1 MERPVS
7 PFEPHAAGKKKI
19 RLSRGDRIYYG
30 ICYCIVTL
38 LLLVVLYPLIYV
50 VSASFSSASAVSTG
64 KVVLLPVDFS
74 LLSYESVFRYKNV
87 WIGYRNTLF
96 YTVAGT
102 IINVALTMCCAYPLA
117 RQKFQG
123 RRLFTMLFTFTMI
136 FSGGMIPNYLL
147 MKNLRI
153 LNTVWCML
161 LPGAISAYNLI
172 VAKTFIE
179 NSIPGDL
186 LEAARIDGCSDV
198 RFFFSIVL
206 PLSKAIL
213 AVLLLMYAAAHWNA
227 YFNAFLYLTDKKL
240 YPLQI
245 FLRQILVQSNMSADM
260 LDPEAMA
267 QMQTLQQILKYA
279 VIVVSTAPMLCLY
292 PFVQKYFRQGV
303 MIGSIKG

>member
-1 MERPVS
+1 MMKTRRKHHPIRDTLGDKLFYAACYLITA
-7 PFEPHAAGKKKI
+7 PFMLA
-19 RLSRGDRIYYG
+19 
-30 ICYCIVTL
+30 
-38 LLLVVLYPLIYV
+38 VLYPLVYIL
-50 VSASFSSASAVSTG
+50 SASFSSADAITSG
-64 KVVLLPVDFS
+64 RMWLYPVDFS
-74 LLSYESVFRYKNV
+74 LVGYKYILKYDAI
-87 WIGYRNTLF
+87 WLGYRNTLF
-96 YTVAGT
+96 YTFAGT
-102 IINVALTMCCAYPLA
+102 LINVAMTITCAYGLS
-117 RQKFQG
+117 RRGMRG
-123 RRLFTMLFTFTMI
+123 RRFFTMLFTFTMI

-147 MKNLRI
+147 MKDLKI

>member
-1 MERPVS
+1 MMKTRRKHHP
-7 PFEPHAAGKKKI
+7 I
-19 RLSRGDRIYYG
+19 RDTLGDRLFYAG
-30 ICYCIVTL
+30 CYLITAL
-38 LLLVVLYPLIYV
+38 FMLAVLYPLVYIL
-50 VSASFSSASAVSTG
+50 SASFSSAEAITSG
-64 KVVLLPVDFS
+64 RMWLYPVDFS
-74 LLSYESVFRYKNV
+74 LVGYKYILKYDAI
-87 WIGYRNTLF
+87 WLGYRNTLF
-96 YTVAGT
+96 YTFAGT
-102 IINVALTMCCAYPLA
+102 LINVAMTMTCAYGLS
-117 RQKFQG
+117 RRGMRG
-123 RRLFTMLFTFTMI
+123 RRFFTMIFTFTMI

-147 MKNLRI
+147 MKNLKI

>member
-1 MERPVS
+1 MMKTRRKHHP
-7 PFEPHAAGKKKI
+7 I
-19 RLSRGDRIYYG
+19 RDTLGDRLFYAG
-30 ICYCIVTL
+30 CYLITAL
-38 LLLVVLYPLIYV
+38 FMLAVLYPLVYIL
-50 VSASFSSASAVSTG
+50 SASFSSADAITSG
-64 KVVLLPVDFS
+64 RMWLYPVDFS
-74 LLSYESVFRYKNV
+74 LVGYRYILKYDAI
-87 WIGYRNTLF
+87 WLGYRNTLF
-96 YTVAGT
+96 YTFAGT
-102 IINVALTMCCAYPLA
+102 LINVAMTMTCAYGLS
-117 RQKFQG
+117 RRGMRG
-123 RRLFTMLFTFTMI
+123 RRFFTMLFTFTMI

-147 MKNLRI
+147 MKNLKI

>member
-1 MERPVS
+1 MMKTRRKHHP
-7 PFEPHAAGKKKI
+7 I
-19 RLSRGDRIYYG
+19 RDTLGDRLFYAV
-30 ICYCIVTL
+30 CYLITAL
-38 LLLVVLYPLIYV
+38 FMLAVLYPLVYIL
-50 VSASFSSASAVSTG
+50 SASFSSADAITSG
-64 KVVLLPVDFS
+64 RMWLYPVDFS
-74 LLSYESVFRYKNV
+74 LVGYRYILKYDAI
-87 WIGYRNTLF
+87 WLGYRNTLF
-96 YTVAGT
+96 YTFVGT
-102 IINVALTMCCAYPLA
+102 LINVAMTMTCAYGLS
-117 RQKFQG
+117 RRGMRG
-123 RRLFTMLFTFTMI
+123 RRFFTMLFTFTMI

-147 MKNLRI
+147 MKDLKI

>member
-1 MERPVS
+1 MMKTRRKHHP
-7 PFEPHAAGKKKI
+7 I
-19 RLSRGDRIYYG
+19 RDTLGDRLFYAG
-30 ICYCIVTL
+30 CYLITAL
-38 LLLVVLYPLIYV
+38 FMLAVLYPLVYIL
-50 VSASFSSASAVSTG
+50 SASFSSAEAITSG
-64 KVVLLPVDFS
+64 RMWLYPVDFS
-74 LLSYESVFRYKNV
+74 LVGYKYILKYDAI
-87 WIGYRNTLF
+87 WLGYRNTLL
-96 YTVAGT
+96 YTFAGT
-102 IINVALTMCCAYPLA
+102 LINVAMTMTCAYGLS
-117 RQKFQG
+117 RRGMRG
-123 RRLFTMLFTFTMI
+123 RRFFTMLFTFTVI

-147 MKNLRI
+147 MKDLRL

>member
-1 MERPVS
+1 MMKTRKKHHPIRDTLGDKL
-7 PFEPHAAGKKKI
+7 FYAA
-19 RLSRGDRIYYG
+19 
-30 ICYCIVTL
+30 CYLITAL
-38 LLLVVLYPLIYV
+38 FMLAVLYPLVYIL
-50 VSASFSSASAVSTG
+50 SASFSSADAITSG
-64 KVVLLPVDFS
+64 RMWLFPVDFS
-74 LLSYESVFRYKNV
+74 LVGYRYILKYDAI
-87 WIGYRNTLF
+87 WLGYRNTLF
-96 YTVAGT
+96 YTFAGT
-102 IINVALTMCCAYPLA
+102 LINVAMTITCAYGLS
-117 RQKFQG
+117 RRGMRG
-123 RRLFTMLFTFTMI
+123 RRFFTMLFTFTMI

-147 MKNLRI
+147 MKDLKI

-161 LPGAISAYNLI
+161 LPGSISAYNLI

-227 YFNAFLYLTDKKL
+227 YFNAFLYLTDKRL

>member
-1 MERPVS
+1 MMKTR
-7 PFEPHAAGKKKI
+7 KKHHPI
-19 RLSRGDRIYYG
+19 RDTLGDKLFYAV
-30 ICYCIVTL
+30 CYLITAL
-38 LLLVVLYPLIYV
+38 FMLAVLYPLVYIL
-50 VSASFSSASAVSTG
+50 SASFSSADAITSG
-64 KVVLLPVDFS
+64 RMWLYPVDFS
-74 LLSYESVFRYKNV
+74 LVGYKYILKYDAI
-87 WIGYRNTLF
+87 WLGYRNTLF
-96 YTVAGT
+96 YTFAGT
-102 IINVALTMCCAYPLA
+102 LINVAMTITCAYGLS
-117 RQKFQG
+117 RRGMRG
-123 RRLFTMLFTFTMI
+123 RRFFTMLFTFTMI
-136 FSGGMIPNYLL
+136 FSGGMIPSYLL
-147 MKNLRI
+147 MKNLKI

>member
-1 MERPVS
+1 MMKTRRKHHP
-7 PFEPHAAGKKKI
+7 I
-19 RLSRGDRIYYG
+19 RDTLGDRLFYAG
-30 ICYCIVTL
+30 CYLITAL
-38 LLLVVLYPLIYV
+38 FMLAVLYPLVYIL
-50 VSASFSSASAVSTG
+50 SASFSSAEAITSG
-64 KVVLLPVDFS
+64 RMWLYPVDFS
-74 LLSYESVFRYKNV
+74 LVGYRYILKYDAI
-87 WIGYRNTLF
+87 WLGYRNTLF
-96 YTVAGT
+96 YTFAGT
-102 IINVALTMCCAYPLA
+102 LINVAMTMTCAYGLS
-117 RQKFQG
+117 RRGMRG
-123 RRLFTMLFTFTMI
+123 RRFFTMLFTFTMI

>member
-1 MERPVS
+1 MMKTRRKHHP
-7 PFEPHAAGKKKI
+7 I
-19 RLSRGDRIYYG
+19 RDTLGDKLFYAV
-30 ICYCIVTL
+30 CYLITAL
-38 LLLVVLYPLIYV
+38 FMLAVLYPLVYIL
-50 VSASFSSASAVSTG
+50 SASFSSADAITSG
-64 KVVLLPVDFS
+64 RMWLYPVDFS
-74 LLSYESVFRYKNV
+74 LVGYKYILKYDAI
-87 WIGYRNTLF
+87 WLGYRNTLF
-96 YTVAGT
+96 YTFAGT
-102 IINVALTMCCAYPLA
+102 LINVVMTMTCAYGLS
-117 RQKFQG
+117 RRGMRG
-123 RRLFTMLFTFTMI
+123 RRFFTMIFTFTMI

-147 MKNLRI
+147 MKDLRL

>member
-1 MERPVS
+1 MMKTRKKHHPIRDTLGDKL
-7 PFEPHAAGKKKI
+7 FYAA
-19 RLSRGDRIYYG
+19 
-30 ICYCIVTL
+30 CYLITAL
-38 LLLVVLYPLIYV
+38 FMLAVLYPLVYIL
-50 VSASFSSASAVSTG
+50 SASFSSADAITSG
-64 KVVLLPVDFS
+64 RMWLYPVDFS
-74 LLSYESVFRYKNV
+74 LVGYRYILKYDAI
-87 WIGYRNTLF
+87 WLGYRNTLF
-96 YTVAGT
+96 YTFVGT
-102 IINVALTMCCAYPLA
+102 LINVAMTMTCAYGLS
-117 RQKFQG
+117 RRGMRG
-123 RRLFTMLFTFTMI
+123 RRFFTMLFTFTMI

-147 MKNLRI
+147 MKNLKI

>member
-1 MERPVS
+1 MMKTRKKHHPIRDTLGDKL
-7 PFEPHAAGKKKI
+7 FYAA
-19 RLSRGDRIYYG
+19 
-30 ICYCIVTL
+30 CYLITAL
-38 LLLVVLYPLIYV
+38 FMLAVLYPLVYIL
-50 VSASFSSASAVSTG
+50 SASFSSADAITSG
-64 KVVLLPVDFS
+64 RMWLFPVDFS
-74 LLSYESVFRYKNV
+74 LVGYRYILKYDAI
-87 WIGYRNTLF
+87 WLGYRNTLF
-96 YTVAGT
+96 YTFAGT
-102 IINVALTMCCAYPLA
+102 LINVAMTITCAYGLS
-117 RQKFQG
+117 RRGMRG
-123 RRLFTMLFTFTMI
+123 RRFFTMLFTFTMI

-147 MKNLRI
+147 MKNLKI

-179 NSIPGDL
+179 NSIPVDL

-227 YFNAFLYLTDKKL
+227 YFNAFLYLTDKRL

-279 VIVVSTAPMLCLY
+279 VIVVSTAPMLCMY

>member
-1 MERPVS
+1 MMKTRRKHHP
-7 PFEPHAAGKKKI
+7 I
-19 RLSRGDRIYYG
+19 RDTLGDRLFYAV
-30 ICYCIVTL
+30 CYLITAL
-38 LLLVVLYPLIYV
+38 FMLAVLYPLVYIL
-50 VSASFSSASAVSTG
+50 SASFSSADAITSG
-64 KVVLLPVDFS
+64 RMWLYPVDFS
-74 LLSYESVFRYKNV
+74 LVGYRYILKYDAI
-87 WIGYRNTLF
+87 WLGYRNTLF
-96 YTVAGT
+96 YTFAGT
-102 IINVALTMCCAYPLA
+102 LINVAMTMTCAYGLS
-117 RQKFQG
+117 RRGMRG
-123 RRLFTMLFTFTMI
+123 RRFFTMLFTFTMI

-147 MKNLRI
+147 MKNLKI

>member
-1 MERPVS
+1 MMKTRRKHHP
-7 PFEPHAAGKKKI
+7 I
-19 RLSRGDRIYYG
+19 RDTLGDRLFYAV
-30 ICYCIVTL
+30 CYLITAL
-38 LLLVVLYPLIYV
+38 FMLAVLYPLVYIL
-50 VSASFSSASAVSTG
+50 SASFSSAEAITSG
-64 KVVLLPVDFS
+64 RMWLYPVDFS
-74 LLSYESVFRYKNV
+74 LVGYKYILKYDAI
-87 WIGYRNTLF
+87 WLGYRNTLF
-96 YTVAGT
+96 YTFAGT
-102 IINVALTMCCAYPLA
+102 LINVAMTMTCAYGLS
-117 RQKFQG
+117 RRGMRG
-123 RRLFTMLFTFTMI
+123 RRFFTMLFTFTMI
-136 FSGGMIPNYLL
+136 FSGGMIPSYLL
-147 MKNLRI
+147 MKNLKL

>member
-1 MERPVS
+1 MMKTRKKHHPIRDTLGDKL
-7 PFEPHAAGKKKI
+7 FYAA
-19 RLSRGDRIYYG
+19 
-30 ICYCIVTL
+30 CYLITAL
-38 LLLVVLYPLIYV
+38 FMLAVLYPLVYIL
-50 VSASFSSASAVSTG
+50 SASFSSADAITSG
-64 KVVLLPVDFS
+64 RMWLFPVDFS
-74 LLSYESVFRYKNV
+74 LVGYRYILKYDAI
-87 WIGYRNTLF
+87 WLGYRNTLF
-96 YTVAGT
+96 YTFAGT
-102 IINVALTMCCAYPLA
+102 LINVAMTMTCAYGLS
-117 RQKFQG
+117 RRGMRG
-123 RRLFTMLFTFTMI
+123 RRFFTMLFTFTMI

-147 MKNLRI
+147 MKDLKI

-227 YFNAFLYLTDKKL
+227 YFNAFLYLTDKRL

>member
-1 MERPVS
+1 MMKTR
-7 PFEPHAAGKKKI
+7 KKHHPI
-19 RLSRGDRIYYG
+19 RDTLGDKLFYAV
-30 ICYCIVTL
+30 CYLITAL
-38 LLLVVLYPLIYV
+38 FMLAVLYPLVYIL
-50 VSASFSSASAVSTG
+50 SASFSSADAITSG
-64 KVVLLPVDFS
+64 RMWLFPVDFS
-74 LLSYESVFRYKNV
+74 LVGYKYILKYDAI
-87 WIGYRNTLF
+87 WLGYRNTLF
-96 YTVAGT
+96 YTFAGT
-102 IINVALTMCCAYPLA
+102 LINVAMTITCAYGLS
-117 RQKFQG
+117 RRGMRG
-123 RRLFTMLFTFTMI
+123 RRFFTMLFTFTMI
-136 FSGGMIPNYLL
+136 FSGGMIPSYLL
-147 MKNLRI
+147 MKDLKL

>member
-1 MERPVS
+1 MMKTRRKHHPIRDTLGDKL
-7 PFEPHAAGKKKI
+7 FYAG
-19 RLSRGDRIYYG
+19 
-30 ICYCIVTL
+30 CYLITAL
-38 LLLVVLYPLIYV
+38 FMLAVLYPLVYIL
-50 VSASFSSASAVSTG
+50 SASFSSAEAITSG
-64 KVVLLPVDFS
+64 RMWLYPVDFS
-74 LLSYESVFRYKNV
+74 LVGYKYILKYDAI
-87 WIGYRNTLF
+87 WLGYRNTLL
-96 YTVAGT
+96 YTFAGT
-102 IINVALTMCCAYPLA
+102 LINVAMTMTCAYGLS
-117 RQKFQG
+117 RRGMRG
-123 RRLFTMLFTFTMI
+123 RRFFTMLFTFTMI

-147 MKNLRI
+147 MKNLKL

-240 YPLQI
+240 YPFQI

-292 PFVQKYFRQGV
+292 PFLQKYFRQGV

>member
-1 MERPVS
+1 MMKTRRKHHP
-7 PFEPHAAGKKKI
+7 I
-19 RLSRGDRIYYG
+19 RDTLGDRLFYAG
-30 ICYCIVTL
+30 CYLITAL
-38 LLLVVLYPLIYV
+38 FMLAVLYPLVYIL
-50 VSASFSSASAVSTG
+50 SASFSSAEAITSG
-64 KVVLLPVDFS
+64 RMWLYPVDFS
-74 LLSYESVFRYKNV
+74 LVGYKYILKYDAI
-87 WIGYRNTLF
+87 WLGYRNTLL
-96 YTVAGT
+96 YTFAGT
-102 IINVALTMCCAYPLA
+102 LINVAMTMTCAYGLS
-117 RQKFQG
+117 RRGMRG
-123 RRLFTMLFTFTMI
+123 RRFFTMLFTFTMI

-147 MKNLRI
+147 MKDLRL

>member
-1 MERPVS
+1 ML
-7 PFEPHAAGKKKI
+7 A
-19 RLSRGDRIYYG
+19 
-30 ICYCIVTL
+30 
-38 LLLVVLYPLIYV
+38 VLYPLVYIL
-50 VSASFSSASAVSTG
+50 SASFSSAEAITSG
-64 KVVLLPVDFS
+64 RMWLYPVDFS
-74 LLSYESVFRYKNV
+74 LVGYRYILKYDAI
-87 WIGYRNTLF
+87 WLGYRNTLF
-96 YTVAGT
+96 YTFAGT
-102 IINVALTMCCAYPLA
+102 LINVAMTMTCAYGLS
-117 RQKFQG
+117 RRGMRG
-123 RRLFTMLFTFTMI
+123 RRFFTMLFTFTMI

-147 MKNLRI
+147 MKNLKI

>member
-1 MERPVS
+1 MMKTRRKHHP
-7 PFEPHAAGKKKI
+7 I
-19 RLSRGDRIYYG
+19 RDTLGDRLFYAG
-30 ICYCIVTL
+30 CYLITAL
-38 LLLVVLYPLIYV
+38 FMLAVLYPLVYIL
-50 VSASFSSASAVSTG
+50 SASFSSADAITSG
-64 KVVLLPVDFS
+64 RMWLFPVDFS
-74 LLSYESVFRYKNV
+74 LVGYRYILKYDAI
-87 WIGYRNTLF
+87 WLGYRNTLF
-96 YTVAGT
+96 YTFAGT
-102 IINVALTMCCAYPLA
+102 LINVAMTITCAYGLS
-117 RQKFQG
+117 RRGMRG
-123 RRLFTMLFTFTMI
+123 RRFFTMLFTFTMI

-147 MKNLRI
+147 MKNLKI

>member
-1 MERPVS
+1 MMKTRRKHHPIRDTLGDKL
-7 PFEPHAAGKKKI
+7 FYAG
-19 RLSRGDRIYYG
+19 
-30 ICYCIVTL
+30 CYLITAL
-38 LLLVVLYPLIYV
+38 FMLAVLYPLVYIL
-50 VSASFSSASAVSTG
+50 SASFSSAEAITSG
-64 KVVLLPVDFS
+64 RMWLYPVDFS
-74 LLSYESVFRYKNV
+74 LVGYKYILKYDAI
-87 WIGYRNTLF
+87 WLGYRNTLF
-96 YTVAGT
+96 YTFAGT
-102 IINVALTMCCAYPLA
+102 LINVAMTMTCAYGLS
-117 RQKFQG
+117 RRGMRG
-123 RRLFTMLFTFTMI
+123 RRFFTMLFTFTMI

-147 MKNLRI
+147 MKNLKI

-279 VIVVSTAPMLCLY
+279 VIVV
-292 PFVQKYFRQGV
+292 
-303 MIGSIKG
+303 

>member
-1 MERPVS
+1 MMKTRKKHHPIRDTLGDKL
-7 PFEPHAAGKKKI
+7 FYAA
-19 RLSRGDRIYYG
+19 
-30 ICYCIVTL
+30 CYLITAL
-38 LLLVVLYPLIYV
+38 FMLAVLYPLVYIL
-50 VSASFSSASAVSTG
+50 SASFSSADAITSG
-64 KVVLLPVDFS
+64 RMWLFPVDFS
-74 LLSYESVFRYKNV
+74 LVGYRYILKYDAI
-87 WIGYRNTLF
+87 WLGYRNTLF
-96 YTVAGT
+96 YTFAGT
-102 IINVALTMCCAYPLA
+102 LINVAMTITCAYGLS
-117 RQKFQG
+117 RKGMRG
-123 RRLFTMLFTFTMI
+123 RRFFTMLFTFTMI

-147 MKNLRI
+147 MKDLKI

>member
-1 MERPVS
+1 MMKTRRKHHPIRDTLGDKL
-7 PFEPHAAGKKKI
+7 FYAG
-19 RLSRGDRIYYG
+19 
-30 ICYCIVTL
+30 CYLITAL
-38 LLLVVLYPLIYV
+38 FMLAVLYPLVYIL
-50 VSASFSSASAVSTG
+50 SASFSSAEAITSG
-64 KVVLLPVDFS
+64 RMWLYPVDFS
-74 LLSYESVFRYKNV
+74 LVGYKYILKYDAI
-87 WIGYRNTLF
+87 WLGYRNTLF
-96 YTVAGT
+96 YTFAGT
-102 IINVALTMCCAYPLA
+102 LINVAMTMTCAYGLS
-117 RQKFQG
+117 RRGMRG
-123 RRLFTMLFTFTMI
+123 RRFFTMLFTFTMI

-147 MKNLRI
+147 MKNLKI

-227 YFNAFLYLTDKKL
+227 YFNAFLYLTDKKI

>member
-1 MERPVS
+1 MMKTRRKHHP
-7 PFEPHAAGKKKI
+7 I
-19 RLSRGDRIYYG
+19 RDTLGDRLFYAG
-30 ICYCIVTL
+30 CYLITAL
-38 LLLVVLYPLIYV
+38 FMLAVLYPLVYIL
-50 VSASFSSASAVSTG
+50 SASFSSADAITSG
-64 KVVLLPVDFS
+64 RMWLYPVDFS
-74 LLSYESVFRYKNV
+74 LVGYRYILKYDAI
-87 WIGYRNTLF
+87 WLGYRNTLF
-96 YTVAGT
+96 YTFAGT
-102 IINVALTMCCAYPLA
+102 LINVVMTMTCAYGLS
-117 RQKFQG
+117 RRGMRG
-123 RRLFTMLFTFTMI
+123 RRFFTMLFTFTMI

-147 MKNLRI
+147 MKNLKI

>member
-1 MERPVS
+1 MMKTR
-7 PFEPHAAGKKKI
+7 KKHHPI
-19 RLSRGDRIYYG
+19 RDTLGDRLFYAG
-30 ICYCIVTL
+30 CYLITAL
-38 LLLVVLYPLIYV
+38 FMLAVLYPLVYIL
-50 VSASFSSASAVSTG
+50 SASFSSADAITSG
-64 KVVLLPVDFS
+64 RMWLYPVDFS
-74 LLSYESVFRYKNV
+74 LVGYRYILKYDAI
-87 WIGYRNTLF
+87 WLGYRNTLF
-96 YTVAGT
+96 YTFAGT
-102 IINVALTMCCAYPLA
+102 LINVAMTMTCAYGLS
-117 RQKFQG
+117 RRGMRG
-123 RRLFTMLFTFTMI
+123 RRFFTMLFTFTMI

-147 MKNLRI
+147 MKDLRL

-245 FLRQILVQSNMSADM
+245 FLRQILVQSNMSANM

>member
-1 MERPVS
+1 MMKTRKKHHPIRDTLGDKL
-7 PFEPHAAGKKKI
+7 FYAA
-19 RLSRGDRIYYG
+19 
-30 ICYCIVTL
+30 CYLITAL
-38 LLLVVLYPLIYV
+38 FMLAVLYPLVYIL
-50 VSASFSSASAVSTG
+50 SASFSSADAITSG
-64 KVVLLPVDFS
+64 RMWLFPVDFS
-74 LLSYESVFRYKNV
+74 LVGYRYILKYDAI
-87 WIGYRNTLF
+87 WLGYRNTLF
-96 YTVAGT
+96 YTFAGT
-102 IINVALTMCCAYPLA
+102 LINVAMTITCAYGLS
-117 RQKFQG
+117 RRGMRG
-123 RRLFTMLFTFTMI
+123 RRFFTMLFTFTMI

-147 MKNLRI
+147 MKDLKI

-227 YFNAFLYLTDKKL
+227 YFNAFLYLTDKRL

>member
-1 MERPVS
+1 MMKTRRKHHP
-7 PFEPHAAGKKKI
+7 I
-19 RLSRGDRIYYG
+19 RDTLGDRLFYAG
-30 ICYCIVTL
+30 CYLITAL
-38 LLLVVLYPLIYV
+38 FMLAVLYPLVYIL
-50 VSASFSSASAVSTG
+50 SASFSSAEAITSG
-64 KVVLLPVDFS
+64 RMWLYPVDFS
-74 LLSYESVFRYKNV
+74 LVGYKYILKYDAI
-87 WIGYRNTLF
+87 WLGYRNTLF
-96 YTVAGT
+96 YTFAGT
-102 IINVALTMCCAYPLA
+102 LINVAMTMTCAYGLS
-117 RQKFQG
+117 RRGMRG
-123 RRLFTMLFTFTMI
+123 RRFFTMLFTFTMI

-147 MKNLRI
+147 MKNLKI

>member
-1 MERPVS
+1 MMKTRRKHHP
-7 PFEPHAAGKKKI
+7 I
-19 RLSRGDRIYYG
+19 RDTLGDKLFYAV
-30 ICYCIVTL
+30 CYLITAL
-38 LLLVVLYPLIYV
+38 FMLAVLYPLVYIL
-50 VSASFSSASAVSTG
+50 SASFSSADAITSG
-64 KVVLLPVDFS
+64 RMWLYPVDFS
-74 LLSYESVFRYKNV
+74 LVGYRYILKYDAI
-87 WIGYRNTLF
+87 WLGYRNTLF
-96 YTVAGT
+96 YTFAGT
-102 IINVALTMCCAYPLA
+102 LINVAMTMTCAYGLS
-117 RQKFQG
+117 RRGMRG
-123 RRLFTMLFTFTMI
+123 RRFFTMLFTFTMI

-147 MKNLRI
+147 MKDLKI

>member
-1 MERPVS
+1 MMKTRRKHHPIRDTLGDKL
-7 PFEPHAAGKKKI
+7 FYAG
-19 RLSRGDRIYYG
+19 
-30 ICYCIVTL
+30 CYLITAL
-38 LLLVVLYPLIYV
+38 FMLAVLYPLVYIL
-50 VSASFSSASAVSTG
+50 SASFSSAEAITSG
-64 KVVLLPVDFS
+64 RMWLYPVDFS
-74 LLSYESVFRYKNV
+74 LVGYKYILKYDAI
-87 WIGYRNTLF
+87 WLGYRNTLF
-96 YTVAGT
+96 YTFAGT
-102 IINVALTMCCAYPLA
+102 LINVAMTMTCAYGLS
-117 RQKFQG
+117 RRGMRG
-123 RRLFTMLFTFTMI
+123 RRFFTMLFTFTMI

-147 MKNLRI
+147 MKNLKI

-198 RFFFSIVL
+198 RFFLSIVL

>member
-1 MERPVS
+1 MMKTRKKHHPIRDTLGDKL
-7 PFEPHAAGKKKI
+7 FYAA
-19 RLSRGDRIYYG
+19 
-30 ICYCIVTL
+30 CYLITAL
-38 LLLVVLYPLIYV
+38 FMLAVLYPLVYIL
-50 VSASFSSASAVSTG
+50 SASFSSADAITSG
-64 KVVLLPVDFS
+64 RMWLFPVDFS
-74 LLSYESVFRYKNV
+74 LVGYRYILKYDAI
-87 WIGYRNTLF
+87 WLGYRNTLF
-96 YTVAGT
+96 YTFAGT
-102 IINVALTMCCAYPLA
+102 LINVAMTITCAYGLS
-117 RQKFQG
+117 RRGMRG
-123 RRLFTMLFTFTMI
+123 RRFFTMLFTFTMI

-147 MKNLRI
+147 MKNLKI

>member
-1 MERPVS
+1 MMKTRKKHHPIRDTLGDKL
-7 PFEPHAAGKKKI
+7 FYAA
-19 RLSRGDRIYYG
+19 
-30 ICYCIVTL
+30 CYLITAL
-38 LLLVVLYPLIYV
+38 FMLAVLYPLVYIL
-50 VSASFSSASAVSTG
+50 SASFSSAEAITSG
-64 KVVLLPVDFS
+64 RMWLYPVDFS
-74 LLSYESVFRYKNV
+74 LVGYKYILKYDAI
-87 WIGYRNTLF
+87 WLGYRNTLF
-96 YTVAGT
+96 YTFAGT
-102 IINVALTMCCAYPLA
+102 LINVAMTMTCAYGLS
-117 RQKFQG
+117 RRGMRG
-123 RRLFTMLFTFTMI
+123 RRFFTMLFTFTMI

-147 MKNLRI
+147 MKNLKI

>member
-1 MERPVS
+1 MMKTRRKHHP
-7 PFEPHAAGKKKI
+7 I
-19 RLSRGDRIYYG
+19 RDTLGDKLFYAV
-30 ICYCIVTL
+30 CYLITAL
-38 LLLVVLYPLIYV
+38 FMLAVLYPLVYIL
-50 VSASFSSASAVSTG
+50 SASFSSADAITSG
-64 KVVLLPVDFS
+64 RMWLYPVDFS
-74 LLSYESVFRYKNV
+74 LVGYRYILKYDAI
-87 WIGYRNTLF
+87 WLGYRNTLF
-96 YTVAGT
+96 YTFAGT
-102 IINVALTMCCAYPLA
+102 LINVAMTMTCAYGLS
-117 RQKFQG
+117 RRGMRG
-123 RRLFTMLFTFTMI
+123 RRFFTMLFTFTMI

-147 MKNLRI
+147 MKDLRL

-227 YFNAFLYLTDKKL
+227 YFNAFLYLTDKRL

>member
-1 MERPVS
+1 MMKTRRKHHP
-7 PFEPHAAGKKKI
+7 I
-19 RLSRGDRIYYG
+19 RDTLGDKLFYAV
-30 ICYCIVTL
+30 CYLITAL
-38 LLLVVLYPLIYV
+38 FMLAVLYPLVYIL
-50 VSASFSSASAVSTG
+50 SASFSSADAITSG
-64 KVVLLPVDFS
+64 RMWLYPVDFS
-74 LLSYESVFRYKNV
+74 LVGYKYILKYDAI
-87 WIGYRNTLF
+87 WLGYRNTLF
-96 YTVAGT
+96 YTFAGT
-102 IINVALTMCCAYPLA
+102 LINVAMTMTCAYGLS
-117 RQKFQG
+117 RRGMRG
-123 RRLFTMLFTFTMI
+123 RRFFTMIFTFTMI

-147 MKNLRI
+147 MKNLKI

>member
-1 MERPVS
+1 MMKTRRKHHPIRDTLGDKL
-7 PFEPHAAGKKKI
+7 FYAG
-19 RLSRGDRIYYG
+19 
-30 ICYCIVTL
+30 CYLITAL
-38 LLLVVLYPLIYV
+38 FMLAVLYPLVYIL
-50 VSASFSSASAVSTG
+50 SASFSSAEAITSG
-64 KVVLLPVDFS
+64 RMWLYPVDFS
-74 LLSYESVFRYKNV
+74 LVGYKYILKYDAI
-87 WIGYRNTLF
+87 WLGYRNTLF
-96 YTVAGT
+96 YTFAGT
-102 IINVALTMCCAYPLA
+102 LINVAMTMTCAYGLS
-117 RQKFQG
+117 RRGMRG
-123 RRLFTMLFTFTMI
+123 RRFFTMLFTFTMI

-147 MKNLRI
+147 MKDLRL

-267 QMQTLQQILKYA
+267 QMQMLQQILKYA

>member
-1 MERPVS
+1 MMKTQRKHHP
-7 PFEPHAAGKKKI
+7 I
-19 RLSRGDRIYYG
+19 RDTLGDRLFYAG
-30 ICYCIVTL
+30 CYLITAL
-38 LLLVVLYPLIYV
+38 FMLAVLYPLVYIL
-50 VSASFSSASAVSTG
+50 SASFSSAEAITSG
-64 KVVLLPVDFS
+64 RMWLYPVDFS
-74 LLSYESVFRYKNV
+74 LVGYKYILKYDAI
-87 WIGYRNTLF
+87 WLGYRNTLL
-96 YTVAGT
+96 YTFAGT
-102 IINVALTMCCAYPLA
+102 LINVAMTMTCAYGLS
-117 RQKFQG
+117 RRGMRG
-123 RRLFTMLFTFTMI
+123 RRFFTMLFTFTMI

-147 MKNLRI
+147 MKNLKI

>member
-1 MERPVS
+1 MMKTRRKHHPIRDTLGDKL
-7 PFEPHAAGKKKI
+7 FYAG
-19 RLSRGDRIYYG
+19 
-30 ICYCIVTL
+30 CYLITAL
-38 LLLVVLYPLIYV
+38 FMLAVLYPLVYIL
-50 VSASFSSASAVSTG
+50 SASFSSAEAITSG
-64 KVVLLPVDFS
+64 RMWLYPVDFS
-74 LLSYESVFRYKNV
+74 LVGYRYILKYDAI
-87 WIGYRNTLF
+87 WLGYRNTLF
-96 YTVAGT
+96 YTFAGT
-102 IINVALTMCCAYPLA
+102 LINVAMTMTCAYGLS
-117 RQKFQG
+117 RRGMRG
-123 RRLFTMLFTFTMI
+123 RRFFTMLFTFTMI

-147 MKNLRI
+147 MKDLRL